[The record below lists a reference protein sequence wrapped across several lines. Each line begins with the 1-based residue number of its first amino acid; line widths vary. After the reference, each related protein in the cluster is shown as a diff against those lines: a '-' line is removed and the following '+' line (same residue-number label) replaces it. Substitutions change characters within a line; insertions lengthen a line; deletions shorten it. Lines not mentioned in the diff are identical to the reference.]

1 MVKFSEDQIDSI
13 AREIVSRLARSDED
27 TNQPEISSYTGELVK
42 GIFPDINSAVEAV
55 YVAQKKYMEI
65 PLQERNKIISHIRK
79 KMLEHGDE
87 LAREANAETGLGRY
101 EDKVIKNK
109 LVTEKTPGVE
119 DLTTAASRCPE
130 VILTMGMS
138 YFRTTLARAS
148 RMSALTRPTGVLGT
162 MA

>member
-101 EDKVIKNK
+101 EAGAPE
-109 LVTEKTPGVE
+109 TEISPVLDGKAVHLSHLFAGYAE
-119 DLTTAASRCPE
+119 DHLPLKPVWAVMRIRLSRINWLPKKHRE
-130 VILTMGMS
+130 LKI
-138 YFRTTLARAS
+138 
-148 RMSALTRPTGVLGT
+148 
-162 MA
+162 